1 MSTIEA
7 SITIKLPDGVSP
19 EEYVNL
25 VENIVSQATGKPTK
39 IHVTETDDPLTTSP
53 IGPR

>member
-1 MSTIEA
+1 MSTVEA
-7 SITIKLPDGVSP
+7 SVTINLPDGISAQD
-19 EEYVNL
+19 YVRMIET
-25 VENIVSQATGKPTK
+25 VISQATGKPTE